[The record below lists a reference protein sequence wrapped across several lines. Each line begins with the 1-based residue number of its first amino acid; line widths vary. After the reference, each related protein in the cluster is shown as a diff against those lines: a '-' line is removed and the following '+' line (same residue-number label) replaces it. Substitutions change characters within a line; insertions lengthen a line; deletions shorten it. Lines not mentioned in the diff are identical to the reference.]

1 MGGFLIVNGNFFL
14 WFLIYFEGS
23 DTIKLLRALLVFGV
37 ACLVSL
43 FAVSS
48 YLVYLPRRD
57 RARKIIKS
65 RKACS
70 TEETSL
76 VVEEETIPHKHKYP
90 PKHAPICG

>member
-23 DTIKLLRALLVFGV
+23 DTDTIKLLRALLVFGV

-57 RARKIIKS
+57 RARK
-65 RKACS
+65 
-70 TEETSL
+70 
-76 VVEEETIPHKHKYP
+76 
-90 PKHAPICG
+90 